1 MPKPY
6 NFGNYNTHNS
16 KRNLPKVLW
25 VKLVHATCS
34 LVNGRP
40 SKTLDQKTPLEV
52 FSRKKPH
59 LKNLKVLGAQAYIHV
74 PITS

>member
-1 MPKPY
+1 MPNHTILETTTCIIVKE
-6 NFGNYNTHNS
+6 
-16 KRNLPKVLW
+16 NLPKVLW
-25 VKLVHATCS
+25 VKLVHATCY
-34 LVNGRP
+34 LVNRRP

-52 FSRKKPH
+52 FSRKKSH